1 MQARKLRDRMALAVL
16 PRIVW
21 AYLKFTVM
29 TSRMSVAGAGS
40 ADRLVQKGE
49 GFIYAFW
56 HNRQILL
63 AVLRKGENIHC
74 LISSSRDGEYVSRI
88 ADLCGK
94 SAIRGST
101 TRGGFEAM
109 KRIMRVLGKG
119 GIVAITPDGPLGPA
133 NQVQPGVVQIARS
146 LGSAVIPVAFDSS
159 RKKVF
164 SSWDR
169 FIMPCPFSSI
179 AVVFGEPVRID
190 PDESL
195 ESGSDRLRDALEQ
208 VTAAAIRLASGQAP
222 PGESDRIS

>member
-29 TSRMSVAGAGS
+29 TSRMSVEGTGH

-109 KRIMRVLGKG
+109 KQIIRVLGKG

-208 VTAAAIRLASGQAP
+208 VTAAAMRLASGQAP